1 MASWFGTFVGMI
13 GFRSVR
19 TGGVTSIRP
28 ARVPWGAALS
38 SNTSVNLR
46 CFPHSPSV
54 SSSRRQFWN
63 WRGGDDKKWT
73 FVDEAFQVRGGDGMA
88 HGASLENNQDLA
100 EASPKSYPVSS
111 CSIQGFRSYM
121 EDEFFIT
128 PNGEF
133 ACCFDGHGGP
143 AVSRYLRKNLYANV
157 QAVVPLMT
165 PATTASS
172 STARLEETESTSW
185 STTRTGPL
193 ATANE
198 GNETTGGA
206 ELHRVAALTP
216 SAPTPQDYKTALE
229 AALEKVDRE
238 VQRISHWS
246 YQGSTAVVV
255 WIHEHQGAAASDAS
269 PIEHDSDDSSG
280 NETIPLTG
288 QRTIIAANIGDSR
301 AVLCRN
307 NTAWDLTRDH
317 KPNDPIETERIEQQG
332 GKVVWCGD
340 TDQDGEPILERGI
353 YRVNGNL
360 ALSRAVGD
368 RSERPAVTA
377 EPEIITVPVQD
388 EDDEFII
395 LATDG
400 LWDVL
405 ESNEAVALIQKLV
418 EQGLPRDQVATWMV
432 EESIRRGT
440 YDNVTV
446 LIIWL
451 DRSAAALKST
461 Q

>member
-1 MASWFGTFVGMI
+1 MASWFGTVVRMI

-19 TGGVTSIRP
+19 TVGGVTSIRP
-28 ARVPWGAALS
+28 ARVPWGAAFS
-38 SNTSVNLR
+38 SVSTTAAGHSPQRSSLR
-46 CFPHSPSV
+46 CFPDTPSLPL
-54 SSSRRQFWN
+54 RRQFWS

-73 FVDEAFQVRGGDGMA
+73 FDEEDFETRGGDGMA
-88 HGASLENNQDLA
+88 HGASSLESQDLT
-100 EASPKSYPVSS
+100 EASPKTYPASV
-111 CSIQGFRSYM
+111 CSVQGFRSYM
-121 EDEFFIT
+121 EDEFFVT
-128 PNGEF
+128 PNGDF
-133 ACCFDGHGGP
+133 AACFDGHGGP

-157 QAVVPLMT
+157 QAVLPRMT

-172 STARLEETESTSW
+172 STVRLEEKE
-185 STTRTGPL
+185 
-193 ATANE
+193 
-198 GNETTGGA
+198 
-206 ELHRVAALTP
+206 ELHRVV
-216 SAPTPQDYKTALE
+216 APTPQDYKAALE
-229 AALEKVDRE
+229 TALEKVDRE

-255 WIHEHQGAAASDAS
+255 WIHENKRPNTPLEQQGVASDSS
-269 PIEHDSDDSSG
+269 PMEQDSDDNLS

-317 KPNDPIETERIEQQG
+317 KPNDPLETERIEKQG

-340 TDQDGEPILERGI
+340 TDKNGEPILERGI

-368 RSERPAVTA
+368 RSERPHVTA
-377 EPEIITVPVQD
+377 EPEIVAVPVQ
-388 EDDEFII
+388 EEGDEFII

-405 ESNEAVALIQKLV
+405 ESNEAVDLIQKLV

-446 LIIWL
+446 VIIWL
-451 DRSAAALKST
+451 DRCAAPKST
-461 Q
+461 IGNPTSKK